1 MKFARLMFREAG
13 EGRHWLILSSTIPGL
28 AMGVMIAVVNAASGI
43 SDDGRKMQLL
53 GLFIAACA
61 ANQYMMGYA
70 FRTTTRLTQQV
81 VNRTRVRFAEK
92 IRNLSLASFEEI
104 GQSRISTAL
113 SRDLQTLSEATSMVV
128 TVMASTLMLTAAALY
143 VAYLSYAAFAV
154 TIVIVG
160 AAIYFYKRSQATSR
174 PAWQDATRAEE
185 GFFKALGHL
194 LGGFK
199 ETKMNFARG
208 DDLLNNYIVPASRNV
223 AELKIEADRRFNAG
237 GRVTTVFF
245 HTLIGIMVFALPNYL
260 ESGPVSGRIV
270 MTIVFVSG
278 ALEGIIEGLPLL
290 AKADVAVDNLR
301 RLERELSAAARDSR
315 DALLGRPPAALVDSI
330 SLQGVAYSYVDADGS
345 TSFTVG
351 PSDLTISAGTITFI
365 VGGNGSGKSTL
376 LKLLVKL
383 YEPARGVFVW
393 DGQDVTEHN
402 AHKYRSLFTVIF
414 SDFHLFDRLYGMDE
428 VETGQIDTLLKEMEL
443 HDKVSFA
450 GGKFSTTELST
461 GQRKRLA
468 MMVARLE
475 NRPVYVFDEWAADQ
489 DPEFR
494 RYYYEVL
501 LRGLKAQGHTVVAI
515 THDDRYFNVAD
526 RVVFMEEGRVTR
538 IEDKP

>member
-208 DDLLNNYIVPASRNV
+208 DDLLNHVG
-223 AELKIEADRRFNAG
+223 KD
-237 GRVTTVFF
+237 
-245 HTLIGIMVFALPNYL
+245 
-260 ESGPVSGRIV
+260 
-270 MTIVFVSG
+270 
-278 ALEGIIEGLPLL
+278 
-290 AKADVAVDNLR
+290 LR
-301 RLERELSAAARDSR
+301 E
-315 DALLGRPPAALVDSI
+315 I
-330 SLQGVAYSYVDADGS
+330 
-345 TSFTVG
+345 
-351 PSDLTISAGTITFI
+351 
-365 VGGNGSGKSTL
+365 
-376 LKLLVKL
+376 
-383 YEPARGVFVW
+383 
-393 DGQDVTEHN
+393 
-402 AHKYRSLFTVIF
+402 
-414 SDFHLFDRLYGMDE
+414 
-428 VETGQIDTLLKEMEL
+428 
-443 HDKVSFA
+443 
-450 GGKFSTTELST
+450 
-461 GQRKRLA
+461 
-468 MMVARLE
+468 
-475 NRPVYVFDEWAADQ
+475 
-489 DPEFR
+489 
-494 RYYYEVL
+494 
-501 LRGLKAQGHTVVAI
+501 
-515 THDDRYFNVAD
+515 
-526 RVVFMEEGRVTR
+526 
-538 IEDKP
+538 